1 MQKALGPDGAAL
13 EASSLALEHHEQVEK
28 TIRVFR
34 NHEEARRHNAGEG
47 ASAPMIAC
55 ERRSRF
61 TNGTTAMIP
70 PLNKE
75 GLELV
80 ESFNAKR
87 VEPDAREP
95 SEL

>member
-1 MQKALGPDGAAL
+1 
-13 EASSLALEHHEQVEK
+13 
-28 TIRVFR
+28 
-34 NHEEARRHNAGEG
+34 
-47 ASAPMIAC
+47 MIAC